1 MSNIQTDI
9 DSLVGGVGGVSVF
22 NLALNVAGI
31 INNKRNVS
39 LYIIE
44 KGQKINIL
52 EGSLAILSGITS
64 VAGMIDD
71 SGVVMSAEV
80 IENSKLAE
88 HPLENGKVLADN
100 KIHLPTEID
109 VRIVLQSQD
118 FKDKLKQIKEYK
130 NNNQMLY
137 VETKF
142 GSYKNMQIVSLP
154 CSLNVDNVSRVTFNL
169 KLREALVSAKKVE
182 VTTAN
187 VADSDTYNIGEVS
200 GNGQTLQ
207 LTSFVE

>member
-9 DSLVGGVGGVSVF
+9 DSLVGGVSVF

-39 LYIIE
+39 LYIID

-71 SGVVMSAEV
+71 SGVIMSAEV

-109 VRIVLQSQD
+109 VRIVLQAKD
-118 FKDKLKQIKEYK
+118 FKDKLEQIKEYK

-142 GSYKNMQIVSLP
+142 GSYKNMQIVSIP

-169 KLREALVSAKKVE
+169 KLREALVSSKKLE
-182 VTTAN
+182 VTSSN